1 MYGDGYRL
9 RSFTLE
15 HAIIKPGGRTTI
27 DGQRTSVIMDLG
39 ERSIIPVPECL
50 AVHMPKRG

>member
-1 MYGDGYRL
+1 MGT

-15 HAIIKPGGRTTI
+15 HAIIRPDGRIAI
-27 DGQRTSVIMDLG
+27 DGQCTSVIMDLA

-50 AVHMPKRG
+50 AVHFPKRG